1 LDVPVILGVV
11 AVVVG
16 AWHGPDIQPAW
27 TGLNTFLACVLLY
40 YGIVNNAYAPKS
52 YWLLWCSF
60 VSAVVLFLT
69 ISIFRGGVARYV
81 VFNLGAYRLAAN
93 IHWPFAIRGSL
104 NVIGDV
110 CAVVLPGLVS
120 VAATATKMDSP
131 T

>member
-1 LDVPVILGVV
+1 MDVPVILGVV

-27 TGLNTFLACVLLY
+27 TGLNTFLVCVLLY

-69 ISIFRGGVARYV
+69 ISIFRGGAARYFI
-81 VFNLGAYRLAAN
+81 FNLWAYRFAAKVR
-93 IHWPFAIRGSL
+93 WPFAIPGSL